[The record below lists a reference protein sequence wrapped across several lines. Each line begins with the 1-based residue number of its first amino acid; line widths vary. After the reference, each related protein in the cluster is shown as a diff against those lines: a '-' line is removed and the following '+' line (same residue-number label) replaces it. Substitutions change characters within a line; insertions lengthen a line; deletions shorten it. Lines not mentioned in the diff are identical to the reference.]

1 MDAIVAEF
9 QANMWLYISIPF
21 VSGLIGYITKV
32 VAIKM
37 MFQPIEFWGIPPFLG
52 WQGIV
57 PRKAEKMATIAV
69 DLMTE
74 RLIKPEEIF
83 ARLDPQRIAREIEV
97 PMMEASEDIVREVM
111 HQYQPGLWEGMP
123 EFLRQ
128 RIIKRVKAEAP
139 KIVAVIMS
147 EVQINVSRYFDIR
160 HMVISN
166 LKKDKRLLNEIFQKV
181 GKQELKFFCKA
192 GFAFGFIIGLVQM
205 ACWLI
210 FRQPWMLPAFGGFVG
225 LFSDWL
231 ALQMLF
237 RPLNPKKIM
246 GYTLHGL
253 FLKRQQEVAGDYAAL
268 ISKQMLTPG
277 IMMEELFNGPRSDRV
292 INLLQKHV
300 RRVVDEQAGLARPL
314 VLYAVGTERY
324 IQMKQSV
331 AERILEKLPETMK
344 HMEEYA
350 EDAMDVR
357 NTLIM
362 RMKQLTP
369 TEFEGM
375 LRPAFKEEE
384 WILITVGAVL
394 GFLVGEMQ
402 IHFMI

>member
-1 MDAIVAEF
+1 MDALIADF
-9 QANMWLYISIPF
+9 QAHLWLYVSIPF
-21 VSGLIGYITKV
+21 ISGLIGYITKV

-37 MFQPIEFWGIPPFLG
+37 MFYPIEFWGIKPFFG

-57 PRKAEKMATIAV
+57 PRKSVKMATIAV

-83 ARLDPQRIAREIEV
+83 ARLDPKRIAREIEA

-123 EFLRQ
+123 EFMRQ
-128 RIIKRVKAEAP
+128 AIIKRVKAEAP
-139 KIVAVIMS
+139 KIVATIMG
-147 EVQINVSRYFDIR
+147 EVQHDVSRYFDIR

-166 LKKDKRLLNEIFQKV
+166 LQKDKTLLNEVFQRV
-181 GKQELKFFCKA
+181 GKQELKFFCTA
-192 GFAFGFIIGLVQM
+192 GFYFGFTIGLVQM
-205 ACWLI
+205 VCWII
-210 FRQPWMLPAFGGFVG
+210 FKQPWMLPAFGGFVG
-225 LFSDWL
+225 LVSDWM

-237 RPLNPKKIM
+237 RPLNPKKFLGFTI
-246 GYTLHGL
+246 HGL
-253 FLKRQQEVAGDYAAL
+253 FLKRQNEVASDYAAL
-268 ISKQMLTPG
+268 ISKQILTPG
-277 IMMEELFNGPRSDRV
+277 IMMEELFSGPKSDRV
-292 INLLQKHV
+292 IQLLQRHV
-300 RRVVDEQAGLARPL
+300 RRVIDEQAGLARPL

-324 IQMKQSV
+324 IEMKATV
-331 AERILEKLPETMK
+331 AERILEKLPDTMK
-344 HMEEYA
+344 YMENYA

-357 NTLIM
+357 NTLIS

-402 IHFMI
+402 IHLML

>member
-1 MDAIVAEF
+1 MQEMIAEF
-9 QANMWLYISIPF
+9 QANPWLYLSIPF
-21 VSGLIGYITKV
+21 ISGIIGYVTKV

-37 MFQPIEFWGIPPFLG
+37 MFHPLEFFGIPPFLG

-69 DLMTE
+69 DLMTT
-74 RLIKPEEIF
+74 RLIRPEEIF
-83 ARLDPQRIAREIEV
+83 ARLDPSRIAREIEV
-97 PMMEASEDIVREVM
+97 PLMASSEDIVREVA
-111 HQYQPGLWEGMP
+111 HAYQPGLWEGMP
-123 EFLRQ
+123 EFMRQ
-128 RIIKRVKAEAP
+128 AVIKRVKAEAP
-139 KIVAVIMS
+139 KVVQVIMA
-147 EVQINVSRYFDIR
+147 EVQQDVSRYFDIR

-166 LKKDKRLLNEIFQKV
+166 LKKDKALLNEIFQRV
-181 GKQELKFFCKA
+181 GKQELKFFCTA
-192 GFAFGFIIGLVQM
+192 GFYFGFIIGLVQM
-205 ACWLI
+205 VCWLA

-237 RPLNPKKIM
+237 RPLEPKRFL
-246 GYTLHGL
+246 GFTLHGL
-253 FLKRQQEVAGDYAAL
+253 FLKRQQEVAADYASL

-277 IMMEELFNGPRSDRV
+277 IMMEELFTGPMSDR
-292 INLLQKHV
+292 IILLVQKHV
-300 RRVVDEQAGLARPL
+300 RRVIDEQTGIVRPL
-314 VLYAVGTERY
+314 VIYAVGSKTY
-324 IQMKQSV
+324 IKMKESV
-331 AERILEKLPETMK
+331 AERILSRLPDTMK
-344 HMEEYA
+344 YMEEYA

-357 NTLIM
+357 NTLVS
-362 RMKQLTP
+362 RMKQLTSV
-369 TEFEGM
+369 EFEGM